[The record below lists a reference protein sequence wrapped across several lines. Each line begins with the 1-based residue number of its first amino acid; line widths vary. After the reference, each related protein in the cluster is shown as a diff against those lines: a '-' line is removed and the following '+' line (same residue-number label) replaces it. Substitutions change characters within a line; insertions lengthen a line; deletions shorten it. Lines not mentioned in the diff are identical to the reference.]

1 MNILKLS
8 KLVQSIRDRLERL
21 YSENAPHSGE
31 SSEPGAQYSLKIS
44 EVRFERGISCR
55 KSCKACF
62 DVQYSGGA
70 DGGIAFADW
79 SEIMSRGFADIS
91 VDGQLLHTSKKS
103 SREEEGVF
111 HFTFE
116 VKADYIEYEP
126 HETMLSLEVT
136 EFGKE

>member
-1 MNILKLS
+1 MKLS
-8 KLVQSIRDRLERL
+8 KLVQSIRDRLEKL
-21 YSENAPHSGE
+21 FSENAPHSGE
-31 SSEPGAQYSLKIS
+31 SSETGAQYSLKIT

-55 KSCKACF
+55 KSCTACF
-62 DVQYSGGA
+62 DVQYSDEA
-70 DGGIAFADW
+70 DGGLAFADW
-79 SEIMSRGFADIS
+79 AEIMSRDFADIS

-103 SREEEGVF
+103 SREEDGVF